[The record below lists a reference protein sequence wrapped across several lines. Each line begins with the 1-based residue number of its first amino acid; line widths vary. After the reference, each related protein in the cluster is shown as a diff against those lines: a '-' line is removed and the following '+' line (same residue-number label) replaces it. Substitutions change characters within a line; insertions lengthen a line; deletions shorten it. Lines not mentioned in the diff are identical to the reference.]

1 MKSNR
6 NKTDRLK
13 QVWAKTK
20 GVCAHCGNPS
30 SGRGRTVDHYVPKSY
45 DGGNDLRN
53 LLPLCK
59 KCNLARGNEPIDP
72 FVFYKYAPEECIFQC
87 IAYEKEYEDK
97 RRNMNG
103 DLF

>member
-6 NKTDRLK
+6 NKTDRLR

-30 SGRGRTVDHYVPKSY
+30 SGKGRTVDHYVPKSY

-59 KCNLARGNEPIDP
+59 KCNLARGNKPIDP
-72 FVFYKYAPEECIFQC
+72 FEFYKFAPKECIFQC
-87 IAYEKEYEDK
+87 IAYKNEYEEK

>member
-6 NKTDRLK
+6 NKTDRLR

-30 SGRGRTVDHYVPKSY
+30 SGKDRTVDHYVPKSY

-59 KCNLARGNEPIDP
+59 KCNLARGNKPIDP
-72 FVFYKYAPEECIFQC
+72 FEFINSHLKNAFFNALLI
-87 IAYEKEYEDK
+87 KM
-97 RRNMNG
+97 NMKISAET
-103 DLF
+103 